1 MEEDSEEEP
10 PMWTREELIEN
21 CDNALKQVTEC
32 SLGYVYVSF
41 PGKSSWEQYYVIMK
55 DSQLL
60 FMPSVKANSFTMSYL
75 VNRITMRKTK
85 KYIAVPKGD
94 G

>member
-1 MEEDSEEEP
+1 
-10 PMWTREELIEN
+10 
-21 CDNALKQVTEC
+21 
-32 SLGYVYVSF
+32 
-41 PGKSSWEQYYVIMK
+41 
-55 DSQLL
+55 
-60 FMPSVKANSFTMSYL
+60 MPSVKANSFTMSYL